1 MRSTGKLAAGS
12 DRLRAR
18 VEALERLAAE
28 SRLAAEARDGGEAR
42 DEPAL
47 VELEALTAVARV
59 AAEAKEPAVVLTS
72 VEQALARALDV
83 RTVRVLLVGEDG
95 VLTRLLPA
103 GDSGGVE
110 PATQSAAVA
119 RRVLERQTPLRTSA
133 CPDAA
138 GPGAAASPAL
148 APEEPHTLWVPLLAS
163 GQAVGVI
170 EVRRR
175 TRPFSGAEEH
185 LVTTLGGLLALALR
199 AISPSAR

>member
-42 DEPAL
+42 DEQAL

-59 AAEAKEPAVVLTS
+59 AAEAKEPAAVLTS
-72 VEQALARALDV
+72 LEQALARALDV
-83 RTVRVLLVGEDG
+83 RTVRVLLAAEDG
-95 VLTRLLPA
+95 SLTRVLPA
-103 GDSGGVE
+103 GDGGGAE
-110 PATQSAAVA
+110 APSTAVA

-133 CPDAA
+133 CADAA
-138 GPGAAASPAL
+138 TSGPLEAPAL
-148 APEEPHTLWVPLLAS
+148 APEEPHALWVPLLAS

-170 EVRRR
+170 EVQRR